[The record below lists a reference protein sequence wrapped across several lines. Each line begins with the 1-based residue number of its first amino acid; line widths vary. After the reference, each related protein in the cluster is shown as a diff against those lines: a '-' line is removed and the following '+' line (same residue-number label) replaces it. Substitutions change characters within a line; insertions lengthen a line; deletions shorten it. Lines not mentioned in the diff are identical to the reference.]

1 MLRVASD
8 HCMTFGLFMATGED
22 LLLRGVPNVAI
33 GKVGLDDFG
42 GSRSANGSC

>member
-8 HCMTFGLFMATGED
+8 HYMTFGLFMATED
-22 LLLRGVPNVAI
+22 LLLGGVPHLAF
-33 GKVGLDDFG
+33 GEVGLDDFG